1 MYTVKLNTK
10 EIIKHNAKVPFRKI
24 SSLGGHIGNTT
35 HVSTAYMIIE
45 KTEISKTS
53 CKDYVPINQE

>member
-10 EIIKHNAKVPFRKI
+10 QIIKHNPKVPFRKV

-35 HVSTAYMIIE
+35 YASTAYMITE

-53 CKDYVPINQE
+53 GKDYVPINQE